1 MKKYDK
7 KYGVGEGASFIE
19 DLSAKKEI
27 KKEKKEQ
34 TGPKNYQEAMTFM
47 QQMLAEADRRQQM
60 TGKVIMCSYCGEVF
74 VAKGTRKYCYG
85 DICKKEEKRYRQSI
99 VDGLA
104 AEVKKGLYANF
115 KLFREVLPNAGEV
128 RMDYDKALKKGF
140 DEHAYYGTYKNPHN
154 DIWRKVGEY
163 HFTIT
168 HKEDDRF
175 LHILKKKKN
184 GI

>member
-1 MKKYDK
+1 MKNYDK
-7 KYGVGEGASFIE
+7 KFLKISREPLIE
-19 DLSAKKEI
+19 DFFVSKKGKTEQLMG
-27 KKEKKEQ
+27 KKHKEV
-34 TGPKNYQEAMTFM
+34 TTFT

-60 TGKVIMCSYCGEVF
+60 IGKVVMCSYCGEVF

-99 VDGLA
+99 IDGLA
-104 AEVKKGLYANF
+104 AEIKKGLYANY
-115 KLFREVLPNAGEV
+115 KLFREVLPNAGQV
-128 RMDYDKALKKGF
+128 RMDYDKVLKKGF
-140 DEHAYYGTYKNPHN
+140 DEHAYYGTYKNPYN

-168 HKEDDRF
+168 HQEDDRF

>member
-1 MKKYDK
+1 MKNYDK
-7 KYGVGEGASFIE
+7 KFSKINREHLIE
-19 DLSAKKEI
+19 DFFLSKKGTTEQLI
-27 KKEKKEQ
+27 DKKHKEV
-34 TGPKNYQEAMTFM
+34 TTFT
-47 QQMLAEADRRQQM
+47 QQMLADADRRQHM
-60 TGKVIMCSYCGEVF
+60 IGKVVKCSYCGEVF

-85 DICKKEEKRYRQSI
+85 DECKNAEKRYRQSI
-99 VDGLA
+99 IDGLA
-104 AEVKKGLYANF
+104 AEIKKGLYSNY
-115 KLFREVLPNAGEV
+115 KLFCEVLPNAGEV

-168 HKEDDRF
+168 HQDDNRF

>member
-7 KYGVGEGASFIE
+7 KYGVGDGASFIE

-47 QQMLAEADRRQQM
+47 QQMLTEADRRQQT

-85 DICKKEEKRYRQSI
+85 DECKNAKKRYRQSI

-104 AEVKKGLYANF
+104 AEIKKGLYANY
-115 KLFREVLPNAGEV
+115 KLFCEYLPDSGQTKI
-128 RMDYDKALKKGF
+128 DYDLALRKRF
-140 DEHAYYGTYKNPHN
+140 DEDSFYGTYRVG
-154 DIWRKVGEY
+154 DIKWRVVQDYYFFIE
-163 HFTIT
+163 
-168 HKEDDRF
+168 HKDDKRF
-175 LHILKKKKN
+175 LHIYKK
-184 GI
+184 